1 MTLLHP
7 RTAPSRV
14 SAGMAARFTV
24 LGLPALVA
32 LVLGLWG
39 TGGPSLW
46 TDELVTV
53 DVARRS
59 LGQIRHL
66 LAHVDAV
73 HGFYYVVMHGLGEV
87 IGFGPVAMRLPSVL
101 ATVVAAAL
109 VAGLGRALAGAV
121 VGLLSGLV
129 YALTPVVSQYALEA
143 RSYALVAAV
152 AVAATWALVHA
163 LRSGAPG
170 RFAWY
175 GLAVVVLGALHV
187 FALLLVAAHLVT
199 VLLQRRHPLRWT
211 VTVSVALLVLS
222 PLIRVAATQRSAVA
236 WIPELDAAR
245 LWSSAEGL
253 TGGTMSV
260 ILAGAIAAWGLT
272 RRRGE
277 LVAVAL
283 PWAVLPP
290 VLLAAVSLVEP
301 MFVGRYLLVCV
312 PAVALLVAA
321 GLATPPRAMGVGAG
335 VALLALTL
343 AVQPGLRRAD
353 SKWHD
358 VTPAV
363 AALERHARDG
373 DGLLVFPAG
382 MRALASAYPRA
393 FTGLRDL
400 ALRADGARTGTLHG
414 REVGPAAL
422 AARLPAT
429 GRVWVIRRF
438 NGNAQV
444 RELAK
449 QRIRLLRAA
458 GLTSVEGRWPGKR
471 TQLTL
476 MVRPSPGAVREQPA
490 CPTPPGCGRRWAGG
504 RDTRS
509 ARTGHGPAG

>member
-1 MTLLHP
+1 MIQ
-7 RTAPSRV
+7 TAPSRQD
-14 SAGMAARFTV
+14 ARSTRRSPGRLTV

-32 LVLGLWG
+32 LALGLWG

-53 DVARRS
+53 DVAGRS

-73 HGFYYVVMHGLGEV
+73 HGFYYVVMHGVGEV
-87 IGFGPVAMRLPSVL
+87 VGFGPVAMRLPSVL

-109 VAGLGRALAGAV
+109 VAGLGRALAGGV
-121 VGLLSGLV
+121 TGLLAGPA

-152 AVAATWALVHA
+152 AVAATWALVRA
-163 LRSGAPG
+163 VRSGAPG
-170 RFAWY
+170 WFAWY
-175 GLAVVVLGALHV
+175 GLAIVALGALHV
-187 FALLLVAAHLVT
+187 FALLLLAAHLVT
-199 VLLQRRHPLRWT
+199 VLLQRRHLIRWT
-211 VTVSVALLVLS
+211 VTVGAALLVLS
-222 PLIRVAATQRSAVA
+222 PLIGVAVTQRSAVA

-245 LWSSAEGL
+245 LWSSAQGL
-253 TGGTMSV
+253 TGGTVSV
-260 ILAGAIAAWGLT
+260 LLAGAVAAWGL
-272 RRRGE
+272 RCRRGE

-321 GLATPPRAMGVGAG
+321 GLASPPRAMGVGAG

-363 AALERHARDG
+363 AALEQHARDG
-373 DGLLVFPAG
+373 DGFLVFPAG
-382 MRALASAYPRA
+382 MRALAGAYPQA

-414 REVGPAAL
+414 REVGQAAL

-429 GRVWVIRRF
+429 DRVWVIRRF

-444 RELAK
+444 RELAQ

-458 GLTSVEGRWPGKR
+458 GLTSVQGRWPGKR
-471 TQLTL
+471 MRLTL
-476 MVRPSPGAVREQPA
+476 MVRPSPGAVR
-490 CPTPPGCGRRWAGG
+490 G
-504 RDTRS
+504 
-509 ARTGHGPAG
+509 